1 MKLWRYTLLIR
12 FCDEATL
19 LALYHL
25 RGHWS
30 QSRCLSK
37 NFVRQFIE
45 FKIIRS
51 LIKFLTKNFYPHP
64 KVIPGDGHFWG
75 EFAGKKISK
84 KIFFQSCSKWPKTSR
99 KTIKIF
105 QNFCLAQPGDHPR
118 VVVKIFFKKF
128 FLTSYN
134 LAFKKPSNVI
144 FAEIPT
150 LASMSP

>member
-1 MKLWRYTLLIR
+1 MGSVKGTLKPKSVPQQKLRSTVYWIQNYSKSNKISYKKFLPP
-12 FCDEATL
+12 
-19 LALYHL
+19 
-25 RGHWS
+25 S
-30 QSRCLSK
+30 QGDPRRWTFLGGVRWEKNSK
-37 NFVRQFIE
+37 NF
-45 FKIIRS
+45 
-51 LIKFLTKNFYPHP
+51 
-64 KVIPGDGHFWG
+64 
-75 EFAGKKISK
+75 
-84 KIFFQSCSKWPKTSR
+84 FFQNCSKWPKTSR

-144 FAEIPT
+144 FAKIPT